1 MREGLDGERAEAAE
15 ENEMIVTQ
23 LADMGK
29 GRYKVYIDERPVF
42 ALYRGELNRLGIRE
56 GEAVTEE
63 TLCEIRKEILPLRAK
78 KRAMNLLQKREY
90 TAAGLREKLRDGD
103 YPEACIEEALA
114 YVESYGYVDDL
125 RYARDFIVYNLDRKS
140 RMRIEQDLMRKGI
153 AKDTIRNLF
162 EELEGEGTTQDE
174 AAMIQSLLKKKKYNA
189 TTADRQEKQRMYAF
203 LYRKGFHA
211 GAISKALLLDI
222 T

>member
-1 MREGLDGERAEAAE
+1 
-15 ENEMIVTQ
+15 MIVTQ

-29 GRYKVYIDERPVF
+29 GRYKVYIEERPVF

-56 GEAVTEE
+56 GEEIPEE
-63 TLCEIRKEILPLRAK
+63 SLREIREEILPLRAK

-90 TAAGLREKLRDGD
+90 TSAGLREKLREGE

-125 RYARDFIVYNLDRKS
+125 RYARDFIAYNLERKS
-140 RMRIEQDLMRKGI
+140 RMRIEQDLLRKGI
-153 AKDTIRNLF
+153 RKDTLRAVF
-162 EELEGEGTTQDE
+162 DELEEQGTRQDE
-174 AAMIQSLLKKKKYNA
+174 ATMIKNLLEKKKYDA
-189 TTADRQEKQRMYAF
+189 KTADRQEKQRMYAF
-203 LYRKGFHA
+203 LYRKGFHSE
-211 GAISKALLLDI
+211 AINRALLLDI

>member
-1 MREGLDGERAEAAE
+1 MT
-15 ENEMIVTQ
+15 VTQ
-23 LADMGK
+23 LTALGK
-29 GRYKVYIDERPVF
+29 GRYKVYIEDRPAFV
-42 ALYRGELNRLGIRE
+42 LYRGELNRLGIRE
-56 GEAVTEE
+56 GEGITEGN
-63 TLCEIRKEILPLRAK
+63 LREIQEEILPLRAK

-90 TAAGLREKLRDGD
+90 TTAALREKLRDGE
-103 YPEACIEEALA
+103 YPEACVEEAVA

-153 AKDTIRNLF
+153 QKDSVRAVF
-162 EELEGEGTTQDE
+162 EELEEEGTRQDE
-174 AAMIQSLLKKKKYNA
+174 ASMIRTLLDKKKYDAKNA
-189 TTADRQEKQRMYAF
+189 DVQEKQRMYAF

-211 GAISKALLLDI
+211 DAINRALLLDI

>member
-1 MREGLDGERAEAAE
+1 MT
-15 ENEMIVTQ
+15 VTQ
-23 LADMGK
+23 LTALGK
-29 GRYKVYIDERPVF
+29 GRYKVYIEDRPAFV
-42 ALYRGELNRLGIRE
+42 LYRGELNRLGIRE
-56 GEAVTEE
+56 GEEITEGN
-63 TLCEIRKEILPLRAK
+63 LREIQEEILPLRAK

-90 TAAGLREKLRDGD
+90 TTAALREKLRDGE
-103 YPEACIEEALA
+103 YPEACVEEAVA

-153 AKDTIRNLF
+153 QKDTVRAVF
-162 EELEGEGTTQDE
+162 EELEEEGTRQDE
-174 AAMIQSLLKKKKYNA
+174 ASMIRTLLDKKKYDAKNA
-189 TTADRQEKQRMYAF
+189 DVQEKQRMYAF

-211 GAISKALLLDI
+211 DAINRALLLDI

>member
-1 MREGLDGERAEAAE
+1 MT
-15 ENEMIVTQ
+15 VTQ
-23 LADMGK
+23 LTALGK
-29 GRYKVYIDERPVF
+29 GRDKVYIEDRPAFV
-42 ALYRGELNRLGIRE
+42 LYRGELNRLGIRE
-56 GEAVTEE
+56 GEEITEGN
-63 TLCEIRKEILPLRAK
+63 LREIQEEILPLRAK

-90 TAAGLREKLRDGD
+90 TTAALREKLRDGE
-103 YPEACIEEALA
+103 YPEACVEEAVA

-153 AKDTIRNLF
+153 QKDSVRAVF
-162 EELEGEGTTQDE
+162 EELEEEGTRQDE
-174 AAMIQSLLKKKKYNA
+174 ASMIRTLLDKKKYDAKNA
-189 TTADRQEKQRMYAF
+189 DVQEKQRMYAF

-211 GAISKALLLDI
+211 DAINRALLLDI

>member
-1 MREGLDGERAEAAE
+1 MT
-15 ENEMIVTQ
+15 VTQ
-23 LADMGK
+23 LTALGK
-29 GRYKVYIDERPVF
+29 GRYKVYIEDRPAFV
-42 ALYRGELNRLGIRE
+42 LYRGELNRLGIRE
-56 GEAVTEE
+56 GEGITEGN
-63 TLCEIRKEILPLRAK
+63 LREIQEGILPLRAK

-90 TAAGLREKLRDGD
+90 TTAALREKLRDGE
-103 YPEACIEEALA
+103 YPEACVEEAVA

-153 AKDTIRNLF
+153 QKDSVRAVF
-162 EELEGEGTTQDE
+162 EELEEEGTRQDE
-174 AAMIQSLLKKKKYNA
+174 ASMIRTLLDKKKYDAKNA
-189 TTADRQEKQRMYAF
+189 DAQEKQRMYAF

-211 GAISKALLLDI
+211 DAINRALLLDI

>member
-1 MREGLDGERAEAAE
+1 MWSPTVMW
-15 ENEMIVTQ
+15 MI
-23 LADMGK
+23 
-29 GRYKVYIDERPVF
+29 
-42 ALYRGELNRLGIRE
+42 
-56 GEAVTEE
+56 
-63 TLCEIRKEILPLRAK
+63 
-78 KRAMNLLQKREY
+78 
-90 TAAGLREKLRDGD
+90 
-103 YPEACIEEALA
+103 
-114 YVESYGYVDDL
+114 
-125 RYARDFIVYNLDRKS
+125 IVYNLDRKS

-162 EELEGEGTTQDE
+162 EELEGEGTKQDE